1 MKNLE
6 LIHLTN
12 MKANNL
18 VPKLRFKGF
27 DDNWLNKLI
36 EDLFVFKNGLN
47 KEKEYFGSGTP
58 IINFT
63 DVYHLSGIKINDIK
77 GLVNLNNSEKERF
90 SAKKGDVFFT
100 RTSESIIDIGMSA
113 VLLDD
118 IEDCVFS
125 GFVLRARPLNNDL
138 NLNFKKY
145 CFSVHSVR
153 KEIVRKSSIT
163 TRALTSG
170 TLLNKVT
177 VSFPSTQ
184 EQNKIASFLTSVDKK
199 INLLTKKKALLET
212 YKKGVMQ
219 KIFSQEIR
227 FKDEFGNSYAVW
239 EKKKL
244 GELTFKVGKKNKENI
259 QLPIY
264 SINNQEGFRPQSEQ
278 FEGLDSNERGY
289 NISLYKIVDSKTF
302 AYNPARIN
310 VGSIGYSNDL
320 NQIIISSL
328 YVCFKTTKQLQDK
341 YLLAY
346 LKSHRFNKDILR
358 YEEGGVRQYLF
369 YENFSLIPISLP
381 SIKEQNKI
389 AEFLSS
395 IDKKIE
401 LVDFQIERNKE
412 FKKGLLQQ
420 MFV

>member
-1 MKNLE
+1 MEENS
-6 LIHLTN
+6 
-12 MKANNL
+12 L
-18 VPKLRFKGF
+18 VPKLRFKEFVCEWKRNSFEELLIYSRLGGNYENSEHST
-27 DDNWLNKLI
+27 DNPLIKMGNLDRGKISLDKVMYINESEVLDNKDLI
-36 EDLFVFKNGLN
+36 EYGDLFFNTRNTLDLVGKVAIWRNELSRAFYNSNLMYIKFNNNFFMNYLLN
-47 KEKEYFGSGTP
+47 SFQC
-58 IINFT
+58 
-63 DVYHLSGIKINDIK
+63 IK
-77 GLVNLNNSEKERF
+77 GLRRL
-90 SAKKGDVFFT
+90 ATGT
-100 RTSESIIDIGMSA
+100 TSVAAIYTKD
-113 VLLDD
+113 LLK
-118 IEDCVFS
+118 
-125 GFVLRARPLNNDL
+125 LKL
-138 NLNFKKY
+138 
-145 CFSVHSVR
+145 
-153 KEIVRKSSIT
+153 
-163 TRALTSG
+163 LT
-170 TLLNKVT
+170 
-177 VSFPSTQ
+177 PSLS

-227 FKDEFGNSYAVW
+227 FKDEFGKIYAVW

-264 SINNQEGFRPQSEQ
+264 SINNQEGFRSQSEQ

-289 NISLYKIVDSKTF
+289 DISLYKIVDSKTF

-328 YVCFKTTKQLQDK
+328 YVCFKTTEQLQDK
-341 YLLAY
+341 YLIAY

-358 YEEGGVRQYLF
+358 YQEGGVRQYLF

-389 AEFLSS
+389 ASFLSS

-401 LVDFQIERNKE
+401 LVDFQLERNKE